1 MAPRVLVTGLGVVS
15 PIGVGVDDYWHGLLH
30 ADSRPEEDISLPP
43 GSMAQRRTYRVRD
56 RSPARPV
63 RPGWRGG
70 TATGFAVRAAEMAM
84 ADAGLL
90 GHVDGR
96 SVIGTSI
103 GNAMGDDVF
112 EVERMGGPPAEGL
125 DAFFFEVAAATGAA
139 LDLHGPSLG
148 VSTACSA
155 GLYSISLAVE
165 MIQSGQADVFV
176 AGGAEAVCRVA
187 MGCFNRLS
195 AIDPVACRPFDA
207 DRRGTVMGEGAAIL
221 VLESEEHL
229 RRRRGS
235 RVYGQ
240 IEGAGWSCD
249 GHHTTIPEPS
259 GKHALAA
266 ARRALAE
273 ASLDA
278 GAIGC
283 VLAHGT
289 GTTQN
294 DQMESLMLRE
304 LFGERAD
311 EVWVCGVKGKLGHG
325 GGAAGAF
332 QCLTAALVLDRGI
345 VPPTGNVSS
354 VDPSC
359 RVRLD
364 RGHGQA
370 ARVEHVLMNS
380 YAFGGNNI
388 SLIMG
393 RASVD
398 I

>member
-1 MAPRVLVTGLGVVS
+1 MAL
-15 PIGVGVDDYWHGLLH
+15 
-30 ADSRPEEDISLPP
+30 
-43 GSMAQRRTYRVRD
+43 
-56 RSPARPV
+56 
-63 RPGWRGG
+63 
-70 TATGFAVRAAEMAM
+70 

-90 GHVDGR
+90 GRVDAR
-96 SVIGTSI
+96 SVIGTAI

-112 EVERMGGPPAEGL
+112 EVERLGGPPVEGL

-139 LDLHGPSLG
+139 LGLCGPSLN

-155 GLYSISLAVE
+155 GLYSISLATE
-165 MIQSGQADVFV
+165 LIQSGQADVFV
-176 AGGAEAVCRVA
+176 AGGSEAICRA
-187 MGCFNRLS
+187 ALGCFNRLS
-195 AIDPVACRPFDA
+195 AIDPEACRPFDA
-207 DRRGTVMGEGAAIL
+207 SRKGTVMGEGAAIL

-229 RRRRGS
+229 RRRGGS

-249 GHHTTIPEPS
+249 GHHATIPEPS

-273 ASLDA
+273 ASLEPS
-278 GAIGC
+278 AIGC

-289 GTTQN
+289 GTAQN
-294 DQMESLMLRE
+294 DQMESVMIQE
-304 LFGERAD
+304 LFGDRAH

-332 QCLTAALVLDRGI
+332 QCLTGALVLDRGI
-345 VPPTGNVSS
+345 APPTGNVSS

-359 RVRLD
+359 KVRLD
-364 RGHGQA
+364 RGHGQP
-370 ARVEHVLMNS
+370 ARVDHVLMNS

-388 SLIMG
+388 SLILG

-398 I
+398 S